1 MAPTNPKNTRFN
13 FPNLFINLAPQ
24 DPIFTIL
31 FSFKLL
37 NTYCIFIRDLI
48 YFFFKKKKNKY
59 KIYIYLL
66 IIIYYYYHS
75 QFESS

>member
-24 DPIFTIL
+24 NPIFTIL

-48 YFFFKKKKNKY
+48 FFFSKKK
-59 KIYIYLL
+59 
-66 IIIYYYYHS
+66 
-75 QFESS
+75 E

>member
-24 DPIFTIL
+24 NPIFTIL

-48 YFFFKKKKNKY
+48 FFFQKKKNKY

-66 IIIYYYYHS
+66 IIIYYYYHY